1 MKTKVS
7 MIVLAVVSLFS
18 CHVFAADDARA
29 DKTRFNSLLRE
40 LRIVEAE
47 YNNTIN
53 QAMSEKHQDDQT
65 SLETKSKIM
74 ALADKRDRILDRL
87 TIISLRHGWEIP
99 DSKNDQNGSKVSDE
113 KKRIF
118 APADEVIRE
127 RFAQQAKKIAEG
139 ITLPIISIN
148 SQAKEIKKEKTP
160 LGPSKEVKTAKKSVL
175 SARLKNLKFLQKNID
190 SMIWQAIVG
199 L

>member
-1 MKTKVS
+1 MKTKVN
-7 MIVLAVVSLFS
+7 MIVLIVVSLFS
-18 CHVFAADDARA
+18 CHALAADDARA

-40 LRIVEAE
+40 LRTVEAE
-47 YNNTIN
+47 YNNVIK
-53 QAMSEKHQDDQT
+53 QAMSEKQKDDQT

-74 ALADKRDRILDRL
+74 GLSDKRDRIMDRL

-99 DSKNDQNGSKVSDE
+99 DGKDDQNSSNMSDE

-139 ITLPIISIN
+139 IALPVISIKT
-148 SQAKEIKKEKTP
+148 QASETKKEKT
-160 LGPSKEVKTAKKSVL
+160 LFGSSKESETAKKKENKQWL
-175 SARLKNLKFLQKNID
+175 IF
-190 SMIWQAIVG
+190 
-199 L
+199 